1 MDLADVAT
9 DLLTCYPRLR
19 IVAAVLVDRRGR
31 TRPHRNPDVVHHAG
45 PVVRPRR
52 VGAAQTQ
59 ILFGMHSTDSSDV
72 TLFAGRARVYA
83 RCAFALRSDPN
94 AVGAES
100 LFDAALS
107 NGLAIVVGSGW
118 RGEEF
123 VAQKPNKPGKP
134 KVKFA
139 RSMLELLGAKARSQE
154 TTPADVE
161 LVPPQVRVDAIS
173 AQWDAAGEDAKSV
186 TLTVTQHLT
195 VPPEQHRPASEVE
208 REPFAPRA
216 HDHAVVRIETATL
229 LEAIDIANA
238 IRHGNESRGELEQRH
253 LDALFALDEH
263 PRLRGLLD
271 EQIDA
276 HQRGDS
282 EADSIRAGIA
292 QEYLSLLD
300 NDEIARRV
308 EAAGWYAPA
317 PGDVGE
323 SLQDC
328 PVCDQE
334 TLIPDG
340 GVDDFGAGIVAG
352 TCFVCGYRRS
362 REQADREAWS
372 IVLDRRD
379 FR

>member
-1 MDLADVAT
+1 ML
-9 DLLTCYPRLR
+9 
-19 IVAAVLVDRRGR
+19 
-31 TRPHRNPDVVHHAG
+31 
-45 PVVRPRR
+45 
-52 VGAAQTQ
+52 
-59 ILFGMHSTDSSDV
+59 STDSPDV

-107 NGLAIVVGSGW
+107 NGLAVVVGSGW

-123 VAQKPNKPGKP
+123 VAQKPNKPGKSR
-134 KVKFA
+134 VKFA
-139 RSMLELLGAKARSQE
+139 RVMLELLATKARRQE
-154 TTPADVE
+154 TTPVGAE

-173 AQWDAAGEDAKSV
+173 AEWEATGEVAKSV
-186 TLTVTQHLT
+186 TLTVTQYLT
-195 VPPEQHRPASEVE
+195 VPSEQHRPTSEVE

-216 HDHAVVRIETATL
+216 HDHAVVKVETAIL

-238 IRHGNESRGELEQRH
+238 IRHGNESSGELEQRH

-300 NDEIARRV
+300 PDEIARRV
-308 EAAGWYAPA
+308 EAAGWHAPA

-323 SLQDC
+323 ALQEC

-334 TLIPDG
+334 ALIPDG

-352 TCFVCGYRRS
+352 TCHVCGYRRS
-362 REQADREAWS
+362 REQADREAWQ
-372 IVLDRRD
+372 IRLDKHQDR
-379 FR
+379 